1 MGFSIASMSRSA
13 TADITV
19 SRMSRTLLAAA
30 IASSLIAQLAIGQD
44 ERGRA
49 RRAQDLLN
57 ANCSRCHAIGR
68 TGASPHAAAPAFR
81 TLSRKY
87 PIEGL
92 GEALAEGLSVGHPDM
107 PDFVFEPEDVGAILD
122 YLTSIQER

>member
-1 MGFSIASMSRSA
+1 
-13 TADITV
+13 
-19 SRMSRTLLAAA
+19 MSRTLLAAA
-30 IASSLIAQLAIGQD
+30 IASGLIAQLAIGQED
-44 ERGRA
+44 AGRA

>member
-1 MGFSIASMSRSA
+1 MGFSIKSMSRSA
-13 TADITV
+13 ADIIV

-30 IASSLIAQLAIGQD
+30 IASSLIAQLAIGQED
-44 ERGRA
+44 AGRA

-68 TGASPHAAAPAFR
+68 TGTSPHAAAPAFR

>member
-1 MGFSIASMSRSA
+1 MGFSIESMLPSA
-13 TADITV
+13 ADIVV

-30 IASSLIAQLAIGQD
+30 IASGLIAQLAIGQED
-44 ERGRA
+44 AGRA

-57 ANCSRCHAIGR
+57 ANCSRCHAIGH
-68 TGASPHAAAPAFR
+68 TGTSPHAAAPAFR

>member
-1 MGFSIASMSRSA
+1 
-13 TADITV
+13 
-19 SRMSRTLLAAA
+19 MSRTLLAAA
-30 IASSLIAQLAIGQD
+30 IVSSLIAQLAIGQD

-68 TGASPHAAAPAFR
+68 NGASPHAAAPAFR